1 VLLRN
6 LENGEQRVN
15 SGDSATRCIGDRPA
29 ITGARWIRPFH
40 QVDLREKA
48 QLTLMGMLKITRNR

>member
-15 SGDSATRCIGDRPA
+15 SGDLGDTVHWGQ
-29 ITGARWIRPFH
+29 TGDYWRAMDPS
-40 QVDLREKA
+40 LPS
-48 QLTLMGMLKITRNR
+48 G